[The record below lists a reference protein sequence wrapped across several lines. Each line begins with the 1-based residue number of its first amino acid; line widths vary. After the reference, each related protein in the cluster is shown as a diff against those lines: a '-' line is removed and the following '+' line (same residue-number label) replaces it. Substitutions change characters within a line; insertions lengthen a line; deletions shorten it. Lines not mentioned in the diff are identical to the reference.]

1 MTTRIAINGFGR
13 IGRLAYRRI
22 QELEN
27 TDLEVVAVNDLT
39 DNEDLAYLLKYD
51 TAYGIFPYD
60 VEVSDDLIIVNE
72 QKIKTFKEQD
82 AGNLPWKEL
91 EIDVVLECT
100 GFYTTT
106 EKSQAHLRA
115 GAERVVI
122 SAPAKDEVTKMVVYG
137 VNEDTLSAEEKIISA
152 ASCTTNSLAL
162 MTNVLVNEF
171 GIRRGLM
178 TGSRAYTPSQ
188 ALQDAPGGRKN
199 RAGAQNVIPTTTGAA
214 KALGKVIPEVNG
226 IITGTTTRVP
236 VITAGFVELFS
247 VLDKEVTISEI
258 NKAMKAS
265 KNESLAYTEDEIVSS
280 DVIGDTHTSIFDATL
295 TEVMDANEG
304 QLVKTVSWYDNEYGY
319 VSNMIRL
326 LEYFVKLT
334 KE

>member
-51 TAYGIFPYD
+51 TVYGIFPYD
-60 VEVSDDLIIVNE
+60 VEVSDDSIIVNE

-82 AGNLPWKEL
+82 AGNLPWNEL

-100 GFYTTT
+100 GFYTTA
-106 EKSQAHLRA
+106 EKSEAHLRA
-115 GAERVVI
+115 GAKRLVI
-122 SAPAKDEVTKMVVYG
+122 SAPAKDDVTKMVVFG
-137 VNEDTLSAEEKIISA
+137 VNEDTLNGDEKIISA

-188 ALQDAPGGRKN
+188 ALHDAPGGRKK

-247 VLDKEVTISEI
+247 VLDKVVTKTEI
-258 NKAMKAS
+258 NEAMKAAS
-265 KNESLAYTEDEIVSS
+265 NDSLGYTEDEIVSS

-295 TEVMDANEG
+295 TEVMDANGG
-304 QLVKTVSWYDNEYGY
+304 QLVKTVAWYDNEYGY

>member
-1 MTTRIAINGFGR
+1 MSIRIAVNVFRR
-13 IGRLAYRRI
+13 IGLLAYRRN

-51 TAYGIFPYD
+51 TAYGVFPYA
-60 VEVSDDLIIVNE
+60 VEVSDNSITVDEKEIR
-72 QKIKTFKEQD
+72 TYKEQD
-82 AGNLPWKEL
+82 ADNLPWNEL
-91 EIDVVLECT
+91 EIYVVLECT
-100 GFYTTT
+100 GFYTTA

-115 GAERVVI
+115 GAKRVVI
-122 SAPAKDEVTKMVVYG
+122 SAPAKDDVTKMVVYG
-137 VNEDTLSAEEKIISA
+137 VNEDTLNADEKIISA

-247 VLDKEVTISEI
+247 VLDKEVTVSEI
-258 NKAMKAS
+258 NKTMKAAA
-265 KNESLAYTEDEIVSS
+265 NDSLAYTEDEIVSS
-280 DVIGDTHTSIFDATL
+280 DVIGDTHASIFDATL

-304 QLVKTVSWYDNEYGY
+304 QLVKTVAWYDNEYGY

>member
-39 DNEDLAYLLKYD
+39 DNEELAYLLKYD

-60 VEVSDDLIIVNE
+60 VEVSDDSIIVNE

-82 AGNLPWKEL
+82 AGNLPWNEL

-115 GAERVVI
+115 GAKRVVI

-265 KNESLAYTEDEIVSS
+265 KNETLAYTEDEIVSS

>member
-22 QELEN
+22 QQLEN

-137 VNEDTLSAEEKIISA
+137 VNEDTLKGEEKIISA

>member
-60 VEVSDDLIIVNE
+60 VEVSDDSIIVNE

-82 AGNLPWKEL
+82 AGNLPWNEL

-115 GAERVVI
+115 GAKRVVI

-265 KNESLAYTEDEIVSS
+265 KNETLAYTEDEIVSS

>member
-22 QELEN
+22 QQLEN

-137 VNEDTLSAEEKIISA
+137 VNEDTLKGEEKIISA

-236 VITAGFVELFS
+236 VITAGFVELF
-247 VLDKEVTISEI
+247 
-258 NKAMKAS
+258 
-265 KNESLAYTEDEIVSS
+265 
-280 DVIGDTHTSIFDATL
+280 
-295 TEVMDANEG
+295 
-304 QLVKTVSWYDNEYGY
+304 
-319 VSNMIRL
+319 
-326 LEYFVKLT
+326 
-334 KE
+334 